1 MIWGKQMDPSSL
13 ELLLLVKLNANMW
26 DVNTIH
32 EILLDQQQRVPT
44 QRASSLSSS
53 SADFLSPSSTITT
66 PSSNSTDSFDDA

>member
-53 SADFLSPSSTITT
+53 SADFLSLSSTITT
-66 PSSNSTDSFDDA
+66 PSLNSTDSFDDA

>member
-1 MIWGKQMDPSSL
+1 MDPSSL

-53 SADFLSPSSTITT
+53 SADFLSPYSTITT
-66 PSSNSTDSFDDA
+66 PSLNSIDSFDDD

>member
-1 MIWGKQMDPSSL
+1 MDPSSL

-53 SADFLSPSSTITT
+53 SADFLTPSSTITT
-66 PSSNSTDSFDDA
+66 PSLNSTDSFDDA